1 MRILNSPV
9 YEYVEDVLREENVH
23 DASRVPT
30 AQANHV
36 LFVVIAFVLSLV
48 HGFNVYLALYTEVSL
63 AILVGIHVVASV
75 VVLLIAYLQFR
86 KGLPV
91 HHLALMSIVSATTG
105 IFGSLGALLG
115 FVFFL
120 IFKQKTQHFDEW
132 FESIFPKDNVS
143 ISEEIYDNI
152 IEGLDENP
160 RAYGVM
166 PLVDVMRLGSEDQK
180 RRALAKMTIKFH
192 PRLSPAFKLAL
203 KDESNAIR
211 VQAATS
217 VAKIERD
224 FTTVLERI
232 DQARKQDSSNMQ
244 ILLAQAKFYDDYA
257 FTGIL
262 DPELEQLN
270 RTRAI
275 AAYKEFLQHDPN
287 HQVSWISVGR
297 LFFRDKQWAEAA
309 EWFKHALDRGW
320 NDHHMLM
327 WYFEALYRLKKF
339 KELRRAVS
347 EYGSAITG
355 EEELPRQYRNAVT
368 VWAGG
373 AA

>member
-1 MRILNSPV
+1 MRILNSPI
-9 YEYVEDVLREENVH
+9 YEYVEDVLREEDVH

-30 AQANHV
+30 AQVSHV
-36 LFVVIAFVLSLV
+36 SFLIIAILLTLINAV
-48 HGFNVYLALYTEVSL
+48 NVYLAIYTDMP
-63 AILVGIHVVASV
+63 LVIPVVIHVVASA
-75 VVLLIAYLQFR
+75 VVLLIAYTLFR
-86 KGLPV
+86 KGHPV
-91 HHLALMSIVSATTG
+91 HHLAMMAIVNALCG
-105 IFGSLGALLG
+105 IFGSAGALLG
-115 FVFFL
+115 FVFYL

-152 IEGLDENP
+152 VEGLDENP

-180 RRALAKMTIKFH
+180 RRALAKMTVRFH
-192 PRLSPAFKLAL
+192 PRLAPAFKLAL
-203 KDESNAIR
+203 KDSANAIR

-224 FTTVLERI
+224 FTTVLEKI
-232 DQARKQDSSNMQ
+232 AQARSQDPDNMN

-262 DPELEQLN
+262 DSELEQLN

-275 AAYKEFLQHDPN
+275 TAYKEYLQHDPN
-287 HQVSWISVGR
+287 HQTSWISVGR

-320 NDHHMLM
+320 SDHNMLM
-327 WYFEALYRLKKF
+327 WYFESLYRLGKF
-339 KELRRAVS
+339 KELRRGINEHGA
-347 EYGSAITG
+347 AIAD
-355 EEELPRQYRNAVT
+355 EDELPRQFRNAVAI
-368 VWAGG
+368 WMGE